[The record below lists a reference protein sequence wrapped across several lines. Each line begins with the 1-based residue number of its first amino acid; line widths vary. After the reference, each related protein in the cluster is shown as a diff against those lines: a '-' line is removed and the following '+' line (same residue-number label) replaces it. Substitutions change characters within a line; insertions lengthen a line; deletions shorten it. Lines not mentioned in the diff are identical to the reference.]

1 MTVKELAKLANV
13 STATISLV
21 LNKKEG
27 VSDKKRREIEKLI
40 AKTGYTLRQAP
51 TKKKNKNL
59 CFLKVLKSGYFV
71 EQNAGFVSK
80 IMDSVQTECSNFGYN
95 LNIVVA
101 KNDFSKALME
111 INGGNY
117 DGVFV
122 IGTELDRDDFK
133 YLDILTLPYIVIDNS
148 MPVYQCNSIT
158 MNNEEMVYTVLKH
171 LATLNDPDF
180 GYLHGLPEAVNFIER
195 KNAVFTYA
203 KEFNFDFN
211 DDKMFLIDAN
221 VSGSYESML
230 KIIRSGKRIP
240 RILFADN
247 DIVAIGAMKALL
259 ESGYKIPDDIKI
271 AGFDDIYLSSIAS
284 VPLTTMHVQRKM
296 IGEIAAQT
304 LINHISNRFKS
315 YSKIKI
321 GGTLK
326 VRKTTSLF

>member
-1 MTVKELAKLANV
+1 MTAGAQFHKVIIPAIKL
-13 STATISLV
+13 L
-21 LNKKEG
+21 
-27 VSDKKRREIEKLI
+27 
-40 AKTGYTLRQAP
+40 TG
-51 TKKKNKNL
+51 
-59 CFLKVLKSGYFV
+59 
-71 EQNAGFVSK
+71 
-80 IMDSVQTECSNFGYN
+80 
-95 LNIVVA
+95 
-101 KNDFSKALME
+101 

-171 LATLNDPDF
+171 LALCNDPDF

-203 KEFNFDFN
+203 KEFDFDFN
-211 DDKMFLIDAN
+211 N
-221 VSGSYESML
+221 
-230 KIIRSGKRIP
+230 
-240 RILFADN
+240 
-247 DIVAIGAMKALL
+247 IVAIGAVKALL

-304 LINHISNRFKS
+304 LINHISNRSKS

-326 VRKTTSLF
+326 IRKTTSLF

>member
-1 MTVKELAKLANV
+1 M
-13 STATISLV
+13 
-21 LNKKEG
+21 
-27 VSDKKRREIEKLI
+27 
-40 AKTGYTLRQAP
+40 
-51 TKKKNKNL
+51 
-59 CFLKVLKSGYFV
+59 LKSGYFV

-111 INGGNY
+111 INGENY

-122 IGTELDRDDFK
+122 IGTELGQYDFK
-133 YLDILTLPYIVIDNS
+133 YLDILTRPYIVIDNS
-148 MPVYQCNSIT
+148 MPMYQCNSIT

-171 LATLNDPDF
+171 LALCNDSDF

-284 VPLTTMHVQRKM
+284 VPLTTMHVQREM
-296 IGEIAAQT
+296 IGKIATQT
-304 LINHISNRFKS
+304 LINHIISRFKS

-321 GGTLK
+321 GGTIK
-326 VRKTTSLF
+326 IRKTTSVS

>member
-1 MTVKELAKLANV
+1 MTAGAQFHKVIIPAIKL
-13 STATISLV
+13 L
-21 LNKKEG
+21 
-27 VSDKKRREIEKLI
+27 
-40 AKTGYTLRQAP
+40 TG
-51 TKKKNKNL
+51 
-59 CFLKVLKSGYFV
+59 
-71 EQNAGFVSK
+71 
-80 IMDSVQTECSNFGYN
+80 
-95 LNIVVA
+95 
-101 KNDFSKALME
+101 

-117 DGVFV
+117 DSVFV

-171 LATLNDPDF
+171 LSLCNDPDF

-203 KEFNFDFN
+203 KEFDFDFN
-211 DDKMFLIDAN
+211 N
-221 VSGSYESML
+221 
-230 KIIRSGKRIP
+230 
-240 RILFADN
+240 
-247 DIVAIGAMKALL
+247 IVAIGAVKALL

>member
-1 MTVKELAKLANV
+1 MTAGAQFHKVIIPAIKLL
-13 STATISLV
+13 T
-21 LNKKEG
+21 
-27 VSDKKRREIEKLI
+27 
-40 AKTGYTLRQAP
+40 
-51 TKKKNKNL
+51 
-59 CFLKVLKSGYFV
+59 
-71 EQNAGFVSK
+71 
-80 IMDSVQTECSNFGYN
+80 
-95 LNIVVA
+95 
-101 KNDFSKALME
+101 E

-117 DGVFV
+117 DSVFV
-122 IGTELDRDDFK
+122 IGTELDRGDFK

-171 LATLNDPDF
+171 LVLCNHPDF

-203 KEFNFDFN
+203 KEFDFDFN
-211 DDKMFLIDAN
+211 N
-221 VSGSYESML
+221 
-230 KIIRSGKRIP
+230 
-240 RILFADN
+240 
-247 DIVAIGAMKALL
+247 IVAIGAVKALL

-271 AGFDDIYLSSIAS
+271 AGFDDIYLSSIVS

-326 VRKTTSLF
+326 IRKTTSLLQ